1 MVDEPYVYAIH
12 VDVRLGA
19 ILSGR
24 HGADGAIYTMKMSS
38 DELSERPAV
47 ESGRLRLQAA
57 ATAMPETPRPRRAPG
72 APGHREA
79 FGNPGFGARGHA
91 GGA

>member
-24 HGADGAIYTMKMSS
+24 HGADCANYIIKYY
-38 DELSERPAV
+38 
-47 ESGRLRLQAA
+47 
-57 ATAMPETPRPRRAPG
+57 
-72 APGHREA
+72 
-79 FGNPGFGARGHA
+79 
-91 GGA
+91 